1 MLLNRQSVEILAPA
15 GSWEVLE
22 TVIEAGADA
31 VYLGG
36 KRFNMRM
43 HRADTNFDDEQ
54 LEKAIQYAHERGVK
68 LYVTVNNLISS
79 REIDAM
85 RDYLMLLERIQPDA
99 LIVQDLAIMEL
110 AKEIGFTV
118 PLHTS
123 IMRNTHNSE
132 SIRKYQEYGI
142 TRIVASRDLT
152 LDQIRLMREQTG
164 IEIEFFIHGDMCV
177 SQSGQCVH
185 SGVVFGQSSNRGR
198 CLKPCRWPYQL
209 IDEETGE
216 VIPDS
221 EQTGPYKLALKDMCM
236 YRHLP
241 ELIQAGVHS
250 FKIEG
255 RMRTADFVKRIVSI
269 YRRAVD
275 RYLADPTS
283 YTIDE
288 NDWKELYEN
297 RSRDFSTCYAL
308 SNTLGS
314 KLIGYDGSREPR
326 FFSQAVKEATLDV
339 KAKLGKDKSP
349 AFKARPQLSVRVASL
364 SAVEVA
370 CKNGADIIY
379 IGGDAFRPN
388 KPWSLADIREAM
400 RIAEPYNVKVVVM
413 TQRITPNPILG
424 ELEQHFT
431 ALKDIAPHGIMVSNT
446 GAMKMAKEITGLP
459 LYADFSFNTFNH
471 YSTKW
476 QSDNGIV
483 QSTMSVEASHEQI
496 VDLLQ
501 TSRSPIELIVHGPI
515 EAMVSEHSIP
525 SAVLGLDN
533 EDQTPIYQHQY
544 ALLDTAGQKHSI
556 RFDQHGKSHILL
568 ANDYCLFPYLPKL
581 TGAAT
586 YRIEGHIY
594 DDEHLA
600 FLLQTYRAELDSLY
614 TAPQEEANADRL
626 ASIKE
631 NAPRPLGIGALRFR
645 VSR

>member
-1 MLLNRQSVEILAPA
+1 MLLNRKSVEILAPA

-43 HRADTNFDDEQ
+43 HRADTNFDDKQ
-54 LEKAIQYAHERGVK
+54 LEEAIKYAHAHGVK

-132 SIRKYQEYGI
+132 SVRKYQEYGI

-152 LDQIRLMREQTG
+152 LDQIRLMHEQTG

-209 IDEETGE
+209 IDEATGE
-216 VIPDS
+216 VIPDG
-221 EQTGPYKLALKDMCM
+221 ETGPYKLALKDMCM

-275 RYLADPTS
+275 RYLADPSS

-288 NDWKELYEN
+288 NDWNELYEN

-308 SNTLGS
+308 SNTLGA

-339 KAKLGKDKSP
+339 KPKLGKEASP
-349 AFKARPQLSVRVASL
+349 AFTARPNLAVRVSTL
-364 SAVEVA
+364 SAVETA
-370 CKNGADIIY
+370 CQNGANIVY
-379 IGGDAFRPN
+379 IGGDTFRPH
-388 KPWSLADIREAM
+388 KPWSLADIQEAM
-400 RIAEPYNVKVVVM
+400 RIAKPYGVKVVVM
-413 TQRITPNPILG
+413 TQRITPNPLLG
-424 ELEQHFT
+424 ELEQQFT
-431 ALKDIAPHGIMVSNT
+431 ALKDIAPDGIMVSNT
-446 GAMKMAKEITGLP
+446 GAMKMAKEITNLP

-483 QSTMSVEASHEQI
+483 QSTASIESSHEQL
-496 VDLLQ
+496 VDLIK
-501 TSRSPIELIVHGPI
+501 TSQSPIEIIVHGPI

-533 EDQTPIYQHQY
+533 EIQTPIYEHHY

-568 ANDYCLFPYLPKL
+568 ANDLCLFPYLPKL
-581 TGAAT
+581 TGATT
-586 YRIEGHIY
+586 YRIEGQHY
-594 DDEHLA
+594 NDEQLA
-600 FLLQTYRAELDSLY
+600 QVVSTYRAELDNLFDNH
-614 TAPQEEANADRL
+614 AEEVSEERL
-626 ASIKE
+626 AHLQA